1 VLDNSSFSEVKDDDE
16 EFDRIPVF
24 KRWKTRFK
32 QRFDRV
38 VAPEGVRGLIS
49 DSYHIKVT
57 VREDDTFWLSSGNW
71 KMDSSQPIVTEEQ
84 RQNAS
89 DVDLPGNREWHV
101 IIRNRTLAERF
112 RNHIEQDFKRSRA
125 LGGGDVPPSKEAA
138 DPFIDVAL
146 EEAPVLERRPPERI
160 VKPRTI
166 DREVNVQPL
175 LTPDQEG
182 AVYSEAVLEGYDF
195 NQQTLALT

>member
-1 VLDNSSFSEVKDDDE
+1 
-16 EFDRIPVF
+16 
-24 KRWKTRFK
+24 
-32 QRFDRV
+32 

-101 IIRNRTLAERF
+101 IIHNRTLAERF
-112 RNHIEQDFKRSRA
+112 RNHIEQDFKRSRD
-125 LGGGDVPPSKEAA
+125 LGGTDVPTRSGSNRAPPRAGAA
-138 DPFIDVAL
+138 AGGVMDGTCGV
-146 EEAPVLERRPPERI
+146 RP
-160 VKPRTI
+160 
-166 DREVNVQPL
+166 
-175 LTPDQEG
+175 
-182 AVYSEAVLEGYDF
+182 A
-195 NQQTLALT
+195 